1 MVELEPTKREIV
13 LHGHRVSYRTAGTGD
28 SVVLLIHGIAGCATQ
43 WDPVARILA
52 EHYTVLAPDLLGHG
66 ESAKPRGD
74 YSLGAYAASVRDLLV
89 ALGHRRATVVGHSL
103 GGGVAMQF
111 AYEYPPFAER
121 LVLVSSGGLG
131 REVHPLLRAATLP
144 GSEFV
149 LPWIAHERLHG
160 VAAVIGRALDL
171 LGLRTGPDLAE
182 MVRGYASLADAEAR
196 MAFIHTARAVLD
208 LTGQRVNAT
217 DRLYLA
223 ELLPSLV
230 IWGRHD
236 PLIPVS
242 HADVAHKGL
251 PGSRLEIFE
260 EAGHFPQLY
269 DPFRFARSLRDFIET
284 SEPTK
289 LEFTD
294 EDFHRLHE
302 LLLRGARRRAQI
314 PRRTGQGRGR
324 ARA

>member
-1 MVELEPTKREIV
+1 
-13 LHGHRVSYRTAGTGD
+13 
-28 SVVLLIHGIAGCATQ
+28 
-43 WDPVARILA
+43 
-52 EHYTVLAPDLLGHG
+52 
-66 ESAKPRGD
+66 
-74 YSLGAYAASVRDLLV
+74 
-89 ALGHRRATVVGHSL
+89 
-103 GGGVAMQF
+103 
-111 AYEYPPFAER
+111 
-121 LVLVSSGGLG
+121 
-131 REVHPLLRAATLP
+131 
-144 GSEFV
+144 
-149 LPWIAHERLHG
+149 
-160 VAAVIGRALDL
+160 
-171 LGLRTGPDLAE
+171 

-242 HADVAHKGL
+242 HADVAQKGL

-269 DPFRFARSLRDFIET
+269 DPFRFARLLHDFIGT
-284 SEPTK
+284 TEPAQ
-289 LEFTD
+289 LEFTN
-294 EDFHRLHE
+294 EDFDRLRK
-302 LLLRGARRRAQI
+302 LLLRGARKRAQI

-324 ARA
+324 AWAGA

>member
-1 MVELEPTKREIV
+1 
-13 LHGHRVSYRTAGTGD
+13 
-28 SVVLLIHGIAGCATQ
+28 
-43 WDPVARILA
+43 
-52 EHYTVLAPDLLGHG
+52 
-66 ESAKPRGD
+66 
-74 YSLGAYAASVRDLLV
+74 
-89 ALGHRRATVVGHSL
+89 
-103 GGGVAMQF
+103 
-111 AYEYPPFAER
+111 
-121 LVLVSSGGLG
+121 
-131 REVHPLLRAATLP
+131 
-144 GSEFV
+144 V

-223 ELLPSLV
+223 ELLPSMV